1 MLATQDA
8 ITMENAPGKE
18 NEFANGVADAT
29 EQVASEAVLL
39 SSQTGE
45 QDLTLDPQDWPSF
58 RRLAHRALDALLDFQ
73 ENARDKPVWQ
83 SVNSRAESLFA
94 QDAPHRGVGAEQVVG
109 EMLEHV
115 APFPTGNFHPRFWG
129 WVCGTGTPT
138 GMLAEMIAAGTNTPA
153 GTFNDAATRVENQVV
168 RWMRQLFSFP
178 DGSTGL
184 LTSGGSVAN
193 VIGLAVA
200 RDVGLGEGTDDVTRW
215 GLAAQGG
222 QPVFY
227 ASAEVHSSIVKAA
240 QTLGLGRDSLRK
252 IAVDDAYRLRLDLL
266 ERQIHEDRAAGL
278 TPFAVVGN
286 AGSVNTGSIDD
297 LEAIAAIAKR
307 ERLWFHVD
315 GAIGALAMMAP
326 SLEPMLRGIEQ
337 ADSLAFD
344 FHKWLYVPYEAGC
357 VLVRDGD
364 AHRRSFAATASYLAA
379 PPRGI
384 AAEPDS
390 TNGRGPQLSRG
401 FKALKVW
408 AQIREHGL
416 DRLGQQMEQNVAHI
430 RHLEKRVEAWPD
442 LELLAPVALNILC
455 FRYRPYRAE
464 EEHWNAINQEILM
477 RLQEDGIAAP
487 SSTVLDGRFALRV
500 ANTNQ
505 RTRREDFD
513 LLARETVRIGRE
525 VEASWMASQTA
536 SEDHG

>member
-1 MLATQDA
+1 MMLATLNPEEIARPSKPAAGD
-8 ITMENAPGKE
+8 
-18 NEFANGVADAT
+18 
-29 EQVASEAVLL
+29 
-39 SSQTGE
+39 
-45 QDLTLDPQDWPSF
+45 DLTLDPQDWPTF
-58 RRLAHRALDALLDFQ
+58 RRLAHRTLDALLDFQ
-73 ENARDKPVWQ
+73 QNARDRPVWQ
-83 SVNSRAESLFA
+83 PVGDRAEALFSEA
-94 QDAPHRGVGAEQVVG
+94 APRRGLGAEHVVG
-109 EMLEHV
+109 EMLGQV

-138 GMLAEMIAAGTNTPA
+138 GMLAEMIASGTNTPA
-153 GTFNDAATRVENQVV
+153 GTFNDAATRVESQVI
-168 RWMRQLFSFP
+168 RWMRELFAFP
-178 DGSTGL
+178 DGSSGI
-184 LTSGGSVAN
+184 LTSGGSMAN
-193 VIGLAVA
+193 LIGLAVA
-200 RDVGLGEGTDDVTRW
+200 RDQVLGQDAGDVPRW

-222 QPVFY
+222 LPVFY
-227 ASAEVHSSIVKAA
+227 ASSEVHSSVVKAA

-252 IAVDDAYRLRLDLL
+252 IPVDDNFRLRIDLL
-266 ERQIHEDRAAGL
+266 EQQIRQDRDAGL

-297 LEAIAAIAKR
+297 LESIARIARR
-307 ERLWFHVD
+307 EGLWFHVD
-315 GAIGALAMMAP
+315 GAIGALSVMSP
-326 SLEPMLRGIEQ
+326 SLASLFRGIEQ

-357 VLVRDGD
+357 VLVRDGR
-364 AHRRSFAATASYLAA
+364 AHRRSFAASASYLAA

-384 AAEPDS
+384 AAEADS

-416 DRLGQQMEQNVAHI
+416 DRLGRQMEQNVAHI

-442 LELLAPVALNILC
+442 LEVLAPVALNILC
-455 FRYRPYRAE
+455 YRYRPFRAG
-464 EEHWNAINQEILM
+464 EEHWNEINQEILM
-477 RLQEDGIAAP
+477 RLQEEGIAAP

-505 RTRREDFD
+505 RSRREDFD

-525 VEASWMASQTA
+525 VESHVLASQA
-536 SEDHG
+536 EDVPQKV